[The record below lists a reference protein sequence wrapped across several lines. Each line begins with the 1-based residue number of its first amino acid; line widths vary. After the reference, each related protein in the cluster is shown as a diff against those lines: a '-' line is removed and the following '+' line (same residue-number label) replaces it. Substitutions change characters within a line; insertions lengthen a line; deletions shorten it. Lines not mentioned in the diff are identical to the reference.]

1 MKYIEKTEIEKKR
14 EDFILKENTLIQRTV
29 YMFTKQQQ
37 DMLAYILSEVRPHD
51 PKDKEY
57 LFNATDFIH
66 VASKNDLS
74 GYTYQHLQKDL
85 KALADRSWWE
95 YGETANG
102 HKIKTLRRWIQG
114 TSFDETDGKIKI
126 KLSEDV
132 LEYLIDVK
140 SKYTTYQLENVLAF
154 KSKYTTRLY
163 ELMKS
168 YENMKQAGHREAVF
182 RISVE
187 KLKVLL
193 EIVIPEKVYNEK
205 GDFQIVY
212 DKRGRMVLEKD
223 KDGREKNKYPRY
235 FDFKKNVL
243 EKSVEEICDIANDID
258 VSFREIRRG
267 KTVREIEF
275 TVWSK
280 IPKTQEDRETTERRN
295 KRIRKHDSQHNGMLN
310 D

>member
-1 MKYIEKTEIEKKR
+1 MKYIEQTEIEKKR
-14 EDFILKENTLIQRTV
+14 EDFILKENTLIQKAV

-37 DMLAYILSEVRPHD
+37 DLLAYILSEVRPHD

-74 GYTYQHLQKDL
+74 GYTYQNLQKDL

-114 TSFDETDGKIKI
+114 TSFDETDGRIKI

-132 LEYLIDVK
+132 SEYLINVK

-182 RISVE
+182 RIPVE

-193 EIVIPEKVYNEK
+193 EVVIPEKVYNEK
-205 GDFQIVY
+205 GEFQIAY
-212 DKRGRMVLEKD
+212 DKRGRMILEKD
-223 KDGREKNKYPRY
+223 KDGKEKNKYTKY
-235 FDFKKNVL
+235 YDFKERVL
-243 EKSVEEICDIANDID
+243 VRSVKEICDIANDID
-258 VSFREIRRG
+258 VSFREIRIG

-280 IPKTQEDRETTERRN
+280 IPRTQEDRETTERRN
-295 KRIRKHDSQHNGMLN
+295 KRIRKYDGQHNGKLN
-310 D
+310 V